1 MNFCLHFRLDDLT
14 CRFIILWLTQ
24 ISKVMLILS
33 KELYVKWYWWEL
45 WSGEEQE
52 IVGDIWQGES
62 E

>member
-1 MNFCLHFRLDDLT
+1 
-14 CRFIILWLTQ
+14 
-24 ISKVMLILS
+24 MLILS